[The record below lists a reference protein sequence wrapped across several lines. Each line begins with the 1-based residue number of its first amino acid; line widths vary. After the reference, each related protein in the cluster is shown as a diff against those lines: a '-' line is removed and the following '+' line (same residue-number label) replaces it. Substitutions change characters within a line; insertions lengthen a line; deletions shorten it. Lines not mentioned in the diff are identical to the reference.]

1 MSVLGQKATSAHGRS
16 RSALSRRTD
25 IGWRLE
31 AIARAI
37 RADAAVFAFLVDAK
51 DEAAARFYRL
61 HGFEVFSGKAGRM
74 FLPVR
79 HLG

>member
-1 MSVLGQKATSAHGRS
+1 MSVPGQKATSAHGRS
-16 RSALSRRTD
+16 RSALPRRTD
-25 IGWRLE
+25 IGWRLD

-51 DEAAARFYRL
+51 DEAAAVLSAPWVR
-61 HGFEVFSGKAGRM
+61 VFSGKAGRM